1 ASRPRA
7 WQTFRKE
14 QGQPSSSAANQASTS
29 SASRRARGVR
39 APALLCRSSNA
50 PSSTA
55 SISRFSGGSAAEGRK
70 NCSGRIVSGTIPGAS
85 ADPNA
90 ESIIGSGRMAYA
102 VLVDDDDL
110 SGHVLVPAA
119 TEHVASKLEPARA
132 VRDDADARHLAGLQ
146 VGADIE
152 LGYFEAVVPIQRG
165 DFQEDRDALLE
176 RDLARVVLEPLRR
189 HVHDLFRPGRN
200 GGRREAMPPGR
211 HPDGSR
217 TTRAVTLM
225 IRFIAQL
232 LSTAHSVSAK
242 SSPPAFDWTERKPS
256 PRYGFAAS
264 HGMGAFFGTE
274 CGAGS
279 GNISPFAAW
288 CGMWPVI

>member
-1 ASRPRA
+1 MFARASVRQRAARVRTAETSRPRA
-7 WQTFRKE
+7 WQTLGKE
-14 QGQPSSSAANQASTS
+14 QGQLSSSAANQASTS
-29 SASRRARGVR
+29 SASRRARGVL

-70 NCSGRIVSGTIPGAS
+70 NCSGRIVSGTTPGPS

-132 VRDDADARHLAGLQ
+132 VRDDADARHPAGLE

-152 LGYFEAVVPIQRG
+152 LGYFEAVFPIQRG
-165 DFQEDRDALLE
+165 DFKDDRDAFLE

-200 GGRREAMPPGR
+200 GGLPAGR
-211 HPDGSR
+211 HPDGSQDYEGR
-217 TTRAVTLM
+217 HRHPDDSLHRSA
-225 IRFIAQL
+225 L
-232 LSTAHSVSAK
+232 LDRPLGECDVV
-242 SSPPAFDWTERKPS
+242 
-256 PRYGFAAS
+256 AAS
-264 HGMGAFFGTE
+264 LRLDGAEAEPAVRVRGVPRD
-274 CGAGS
+274 GH
-279 GNISPFAAW
+279 
-288 CGMWPVI
+288 